1 MISRRM
7 KITLTVLIIA
17 VIVGGSVLRSLR
29 RRVNRLAQTS
39 ATEEQARREVIAPP
53 ISTPTDVLVKAQIF
67 WASARAPDKLEPVE
81 VQLPLS
87 ADPAQRSKQVLQVL
101 ITRPPTPQQRTLPA
115 DATLLDFYT
124 LPDGTVIADFSD
136 TLATETPSGILSEQ
150 LAVDSIRRTLEANVN
165 ALRRLKILIHGQEA
179 DTLAGHVDLSGF
191 FNLNPPP
198 PAAPP
203 APATSAPTASGADA
217 AGLTGP
223 GAPGKLKP

>member
-7 KITLTVLIIA
+7 KIVLTALMIA
-17 VIVGGSVLRSLR
+17 VIVGGFVLRSLR

-67 WASARAPDKLEPVE
+67 WASATAPDKLEPVE

-101 ITRPPTPQQRTLPA
+101 ITRAPTPQQRTLPA
-115 DATLLDFYT
+115 DTTLLDFYM

-198 PAAPP
+198 PTATP